1 MFPEFHPRFRASR
14 SLFGLRTVTA
24 FLILGTIFARSLEAG
39 AGEAAAPG
47 RTPSFH
53 GGFLH
58 PAGVDVLGY
67 TVEHRWREGVYPYYT
82 FGLPSFAAAGLAFY
96 AEHDRPGPV
105 VTVGVGLGSIAY
117 ASVAYQWRLRERLFL
132 KVGGGYTT
140 GIAYSGLFPVASVE
154 KRY

>member
-1 MFPEFHPRFRASR
+1 MLRAPRPLFR
-14 SLFGLRTVTA
+14 LRTVA
-24 FLILGTIFARSLEAG
+24 VLLILGTTLSRPLG
-39 AGEAAAPG
+39 AGESASPG

-82 FGLPSFAAAGLAFY
+82 FGVPSFAAAGLAFY
-96 AEHDRPGPV
+96 AKHDRSGPV

-117 ASVAYQWRLRERLFL
+117 GSAAYQWRLRERLFL